1 MSDDDRLSEMELLHL
16 IARLEALP
24 PDQRAEV
31 ARKVDGMEARAR
43 LFRECEDDE

>member
-1 MSDDDRLSEMELLHL
+1 MSDGNRLSEIEMLRL

-31 ARKVDGMEARAR
+31 ARKVDGLEPRAR